1 MSCQTAQAEQQ
12 KPRQTQYSFID
23 KKASRLEIPGDTS
36 RLKRAKE
43 KMEKVLLFGKGRF
56 NIVHIGGSHVQ
67 ADAFSN
73 RVRMRF
79 AEMQPMAGAERGA
92 IFPWSAAKTNGPQN
106 MQTYYTGTW
115 KKTQNSLGA
124 ADKAMGIMGY
134 TITTTDTGASIGFEL
149 NAWDT
154 RWTYNRLRVFAEI
167 EDSITTMLLVVNGD
181 TLESKTKGG
190 CYEFE
195 TVQYE
200 TGGKLIFRNSDNC
213 QAEVSILGLIPENDR
228 NGITYHS
235 LGVNGASLA
244 SWLKCTEFDNEI
256 KYLKPDLV
264 IFGVGINDANVPYNS
279 FSEEVYKER
288 YRQLIEKI
296 RKVNPQCVFVFI
308 TNNDCV
314 LRLKRKNRGVN
325 RNTPRVEQA
334 MRELAKEYNGAVWNQ
349 FRVMGGLGSADNWVK
364 AGLMNNDKI
373 HFTYEGYCLLGDMMY
388 EALMG
393 R

>member
-1 MSCQTAQAEQQ
+1 
-12 KPRQTQYSFID
+12 
-23 KKASRLEIPGDTS
+23 
-36 RLKRAKE
+36 
-43 KMEKVLLFGKGRF
+43 MEKVLLFGNGRF

-73 RVRMRF
+73 RMRMRF

-106 MQTYYTGTW
+106 MLTYYTGTW

-124 ADKAMGIMGY
+124 PDKAMGIMGY

-154 RWTYNRLRVFAEI
+154 HWTYNRLRVFAEI
-167 EDSITTMLLVVNGD
+167 EDSITTLLLVVGGD
-181 TLESKTKGG
+181 TLESRTKGG

-195 TVQYE
+195 TVKYE
-200 TGGKLIFRNSDNC
+200 TGGKLIFRNRDNC
-213 QAEVSILGLIPENDR
+213 QPEVSILGLIPENDR

-235 LGVNGASLA
+235 LGVNGASLT
-244 SWLKCTEFDNEI
+244 SWLKCAEFDNEI

-264 IFGVGINDANVPYNS
+264 IFGIGINDANVPYNS

-296 RKVNPQCVFVFI
+296 QKVNPQCAFVFI

-314 LRLKRKNRGVN
+314 LRLRSKNRGVN

-334 MRELAKEYNGAVWNQ
+334 MRELATEYNGAVWNQ

-364 AGLMNNDKI
+364 AGLMNSDKI